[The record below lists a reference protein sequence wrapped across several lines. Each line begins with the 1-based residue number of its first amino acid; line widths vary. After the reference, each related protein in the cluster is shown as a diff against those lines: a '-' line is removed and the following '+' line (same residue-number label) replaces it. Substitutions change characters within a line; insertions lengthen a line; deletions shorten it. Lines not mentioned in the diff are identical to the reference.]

1 LLRRRR
7 EPVGACRPARWRQL
21 GRALAGLFLLGLPPL
36 AADGPASPAT
46 GLREVAGGSVALTG
60 ARVVVAPGKVL
71 ERATLLVVDGRVVAV
86 GPEVEPPAGARRLDL
101 AGRTLLPGFVD
112 PWSEYG
118 LPEAGA
124 GAARENE
131 RRPRYDR
138 SGRGDASWNDAVRAE
153 RRAAEAFEPT
163 LERARPLLE
172 RGVTTALTVRRDGI
186 FRGRAAVVSV
196 APGTPAERLLL
207 AAGPQ
212 VLAFDKGS
220 SSQAY
225 PTSLMGSI
233 ALVRQTLS
241 DARWL
246 LGAEA
251 AWRRDPR
258 RERPRADA
266 AVAALAA
273 DLFAGG
279 SRPAFFETEGDA
291 SLLRAAA
298 IGREL
303 DLPLIHVALGLTGG
317 RPEEI
322 GALGA
327 PIVLPIGLPETPDV
341 ATADAERDVELT
353 SLRAWERAPGLAAE
367 LARRDVPFAFTFAGG
382 PEPREAFAALFAR
395 IERGLAPERALAA
408 LTTEPARLL
417 GVERQVGTL
426 EPGKRA
432 DFLVAD
438 GDPLSGT
445 GRLVAVWVGGEPAL
459 ELEPLDAF
467 DARGRYALTLGGRAL
482 ELELTGATRARLEG
496 QLAPPA
502 EPAVLDSPSGPAADG
517 PSAAAAAAP
526 RAALTGF
533 VVEPYRIAFRGE
545 LAPLGLEGSWRFAL
559 RAERARP
566 VVEVTAPDGR
576 VERSRLERLGDAA
589 PPERETARQ
598 PAASQ
603 ARRTYPDAPF
613 GLPEPPRPESVLV
626 RGATLWT
633 SGPEGVIEGG
643 DLLVED
649 GRIRAV
655 GRALE
660 APAGARVI
668 DAAGRHVT
676 PGLIDEHSHL
686 AIDGGVNES
695 SHPVTSEVRIGDVID
710 AGDVGIYRALAG
722 GTTAAQ
728 LLHGSA
734 NPIGGQAQVIKLR
747 WGASAEQLK
756 LEGAPPSIKFALGEN
771 VKQSNWAEQ
780 SDRYPKSRMGVEA
793 RIRDAFLAARD
804 ARDARRRWEAL
815 PAAERERTP
824 PPRRDLQL
832 EALEEI
838 LDGKREIHCHSYV
851 QSEILA
857 LLRLAEELGF
867 RVKTFTHVLE
877 GYKVAPEMAAHGA
890 GGSSFADWWAY
901 KFEVYDAIPHN
912 VCLMQRAGVLASV
925 NSDSDELIRRLNQ
938 EASKSILHCG
948 MDEQEALRLVTLNPA
963 RQLGIDHRV
972 GSLEP
977 GKDADFVI
985 WSGHPLSTLARV
997 EETWV
1002 DGALRF
1008 SRALDAELRAADA
1021 AERAALVQKALA
1033 GGAGEGG
1040 GKRSERSRARPNE
1053 GWHCDDVGDIW
1064 NREEE

>member
-1 LLRRRR
+1 MPRT
-7 EPVGACRPARWRQL
+7 PASTAASRL
-21 GRALAGLFLLGLPPL
+21 ASALAALALLAAPPL
-36 AADGPASPAT
+36 VAGGPAFPAT
-46 GLREVAGGSVALTG
+46 GLREVPGGSVALVG
-60 ARVVVAPGKVL
+60 ARVVVAPGRVL
-71 ERATLLVVDGRVVAV
+71 ERATLIVADGRVVAV
-86 GPEVEPPAGARRLDL
+86 GSELELPAGARRLDL

-118 LPEAGA
+118 LPESGA
-124 GAARENE
+124 SAARENG
-131 RRPRYDR
+131 RQPQYDR

-153 RRAAEAFEPT
+153 RRAAEGFEPT
-163 LERARPLLE
+163 PERARPLLE

-196 APGTPAERLLL
+196 APGTPAERILI
-207 AAGPQ
+207 ADGPQ

-246 LGAEA
+246 VRADA
-251 AWRRDPR
+251 AWRRDPKQQ
-258 RERPRADA
+258 RPRADA
-266 AVAALAA
+266 GVAALAA
-273 DLFAGG
+273 DLFAAGP
-279 SRPAFFETEGDA
+279 RLAFFETEDEA

-298 IGREL
+298 LGREL
-303 DLPLIHVALGLTGG
+303 GVPWVHVALGLTGG
-317 RPEEI
+317 RLDEI
-322 GALGA
+322 GALDA
-327 PIVLPIGLPETPDV
+327 PLVLPIALPETPDV

-353 SLRAWERAPGLAAE
+353 RLRAWERAPALAAE
-367 LARRDVPFAFTFAGG
+367 LARRGVRFAFTFAGAG
-382 PEPREAFAALFAR
+382 EPREAFAALYSR
-395 IERGLAPERALAA
+395 VERGLAPDRALAA

-417 GVERQVGTL
+417 GLEREVGTL
-426 EPGKRA
+426 EPGRRA
-432 DFLVAD
+432 DFLIAD

-445 GRLVAVWVGGEPAL
+445 GRLLAVWVGGEPAL

-467 DARGRYALTLGGRAL
+467 DARGRYALAVGGRELAL
-482 ELELTGATRARLEG
+482 ELSGATRAQLEG
-496 QLAPPA
+496 HLEAAGASEAGEGAAPPA
-502 EPAVLDSPSGPAADG
+502 APARVPFAGVA
-517 PSAAAAAAP
+517 
-526 RAALTGF
+526 
-533 VVEPYRIAFRGE
+533 VEPYRVTFRGE
-545 LAPLGLEGSWRFAL
+545 LAPLGLAGTWRFAL
-559 RAERARP
+559 GVEAGRA
-566 VVEVTAPDGR
+566 VVEVTGPDGR
-576 VERSRLERLGDAA
+576 VERSRLDRLGEAA
-589 PPERETARQ
+589 PPERERARE
-598 PAASQ
+598 PAAVH

-649 GRIRAV
+649 GRIAAL
-655 GRALE
+655 GRGLE

-686 AIDGGVNES
+686 AIEGGVNES

-710 AGDVGIYRALAG
+710 ESDVGIYRALAG
-722 GTTAAQ
+722 GTTVAQ

-756 LEGAPPSIKFALGEN
+756 LEDAPPSIKFALGEN

-793 RIRDAFLAARD
+793 RIRDAFLTARD
-804 ARDARRRWEAL
+804 ARDARRRFESL
-815 PAAERERTP
+815 PAGERERLV

-838 LDGKREIHCHSYV
+838 LDGRREIHCHSYV

-857 LLRLAEELGF
+857 LMRLGEELGF

-997 EETWV
+997 EQTWV

-1033 GGAGEGG
+1033 AGAGEGG
-1040 GKRSERSRARPNE
+1040 GKRSERGRPRGRPSE
-1053 GWHCDDVGDIW
+1053 GWHCDDVGDVW
-1064 NREEE
+1064 NREGE